1 MQALEKTFRRSY
13 RLGRCI
19 SFDEGMVQTERHS
32 IQSSVE
38 VHCGKKNEGKEQNVG
53 PKAVVRN
60 ITKVLRGQ
68 PYKRLIITDNYYS
81 TIQLSIKLFNMGL
94 YHVATVRKAR
104 LG

>member
-1 MQALEKTFRRSY
+1 MKDKPSTWGTKFYLTCCAETAYCAR
-13 RLGRCI
+13 
-19 SFDEGMVQTERHS
+19 
-32 IQSSVE
+32 VE

-81 TIQLSIKLFNMGL
+81 IIQLSIKLFNMGL